1 MGFSSCY
8 IPKLNELIQYYD
20 THGLEGLYK
29 RYKPYDRLFGDVD
42 AMDYLLGKVK
52 EYEVYIRNKH

>member
-20 THGLEGLYK
+20 IYGLEGIYN
-29 RYKPYDRLFGDVD
+29 RYKPYDRLVGDID
-42 AMDYLLGKVK
+42 AIDYLLSKVK
-52 EYEVYIRNKH
+52 EYEACIGNKS

>member
-20 THGLEGLYK
+20 IHGLEGIYN
-29 RYKPYDRLFGDVD
+29 RYKPYDRLVGDVD
-42 AMDYLLGKVK
+42 AIDYLLSKVR
-52 EYEVYIRNKH
+52 EYEACIGNKN